1 MRLAVTGSRGFIG
14 ANMVARLRERSGTEV
29 VQLHRGAAEL
39 PLDGIDAV
47 VHLAGV
53 NRPPD
58 PSGFAEGNAAFT
70 AGLADRLRATGRAV
84 PVIMSSSTQ
93 AAIENPYGASKRAA
107 EDALRAYACDTGADV
122 RIYRLTNVFGKW
134 ARPNYNSAVATFC
147 HNIVHGLPITVHDP
161 SAPLRLV
168 YIDDVCD
175 AFFRDI
181 DEFAAGMR
189 GDGSFRE
196 AGPVYETTVGAVAT
210 TIAGFPRSRS
220 EATVD
225 RVGTGLCRALYA
237 TYLSHIPPNEF
248 AYRPVRHVD
257 PRGEFAEIVRSADSG
272 QVSYFT
278 AHPGVTRG
286 GHYHHTKNEK
296 FLVLR
301 GRARFRFRDMRSGA
315 THELEVAGSDPT
327 VVETVPGWA
336 HDITNIGDDEML
348 VMLWANE
355 TFDRERPDTIAT
367 RLGS

>member
-1 MRLAVTGSRGFIG
+1 MRIAVTGSRGFIG
-14 ANMVARLRERSGTEV
+14 ANLVTRLRERPGTEV
-29 VQLHRGAAEL
+29 VELHRGSDAP
-39 PLDGIDAV
+39 PLDGVDAV

-58 PSGFAEGNAAFT
+58 PSGFEQGNAALT
-70 AGLADRLRATGRAV
+70 AQLAKTLGALGRPV
-84 PVIMSSSTQ
+84 PVILSSSTQ
-93 AAIENPYGASKRAA
+93 AALDNPYGSSKRAA
-107 EDALRAYACDTGADV
+107 EQALQDYARASGADV

-147 HNIVHGLPITVHDP
+147 HNTVHGIPITVHDP
-161 SAPLRLV
+161 AAPLRLV
-168 YIDDVCD
+168 YIDDVCE
-175 AFFRDI
+175 AFLRDI
-181 DEFAAGMR
+181 DDFVAGSR
-189 GDGSFRE
+189 VDGAFRE
-196 AGPVYETTVGAVAT
+196 AGPVHETTVGAVASM
-210 TIAGFPRSRS
+210 IAGFARSRS

-237 TYLSHIPPNEF
+237 TYLSHIPPAEF
-248 AYRPVRHVD
+248 SYRPVRHVD

-301 GRARFRFRDMRSGA
+301 GRARFRFRDMRTGA
-315 THELEVAGSDPT
+315 VHQIDTIGTDPT

-336 HDITNIGDDEML
+336 HDITNIGEEEML

-355 TFDRERPDTIAT
+355 AFDREHPDTIAT

>member
-1 MRLAVTGSRGFIG
+1 MRIAVTGSRGFIG
-14 ANMVARLRERSGTEV
+14 ANLVTRLRERPATDV
-29 VQLHRGAAEL
+29 VEIHRGDET
-39 PLDGIDAV
+39 PSLDGVDAV

-58 PSGFAEGNAAFT
+58 PSGFAQGNAELT
-70 AGLADRLRATGRAV
+70 ARLACSLQAIGRPV
-84 PVIMSSSTQ
+84 PVVLSSSTQ
-93 AAIENPYGASKRAA
+93 AALDNPYGASKRSA
-107 EDALRAYACDTGADV
+107 EQALQDYARASGADV

-147 HNIVHGLPITVHDP
+147 HNTVHGIPITVHDP

-168 YIDDVCD
+168 YIDDVCE
-175 AFFRDI
+175 AFLRDI
-181 DEFAAGMR
+181 DDFAADVR
-189 GDGSFRE
+189 ADGGFRE
-196 AGPVYETTVGAVAT
+196 AGPVHETTVGEVAAM
-210 TIAGFPRSRS
+210 ISGFPRSRS

-225 RVGTGLCRALYA
+225 RVGAGLCRALYA
-237 TYLSHIPPNEF
+237 TYLSHIPPTDF

-301 GRARFRFRDMRSGA
+301 GQARFRFRDMRTGA
-315 THELEVAGSDPT
+315 THEVDVSGSDPT

-336 HDITNIGDDEML
+336 HDITNIGDGEML

-355 TFDRERPDTIAT
+355 AFDRERPDTIAT